1 MSRMITNKKITNKPK
16 KTIGISCFNAYAI
29 MTFVANKNNFI
40 IPKKN
45 SSEDFMNN
53 KFWSLL

>member
-53 KFWSLL
+53 KF